1 MVLFT
6 LLVLFLKD
14 AKDGGII
21 MAKKCIKC
29 GQELQDG
36 ADFCPE
42 CGEKQPETVTCPK
55 CGKSYPKGTTFCSE
69 CGNRLGE
76 EKAEPK
82 PQPTPSM
89 EKNFDEAA
97 DNLSKAA
104 GGRGK
109 LFAIMGG
116 IIVVLIIAVIALGS
130 GGGDSSSSSKS
141 KGNITIKA
149 EDMINDYIR
158 DQATAENQYKD
169 KNLAISGTVYYK
181 GQFKNT
187 QNYMIGI
194 AYRSAAGKEYKILLD
209 VKPEDVSKLNQLK
222 EGDFIN
228 AKGRCVGIVKQE
240 DPTVISIQI
249 KADKIN
255 E

>member
-1 MVLFT
+1 
-6 LLVLFLKD
+6 
-14 AKDGGII
+14 

-42 CGEKQPETVTCPK
+42 CGEKQPKTVTCPK
-55 CGKSYPKGTTFCSE
+55 CGKSYPEGTTFCSE

-76 EKAEPK
+76 EKIASAP
-82 PQPTPSM
+82 PPTPSM

-116 IIVVLIIAVIALGS
+116 IIVVLIIAVIALGT
-130 GGGDSSSSSKS
+130 GGGDKSSPSKS
-141 KGNITIKA
+141 KGEITIKA

-158 DQATAENQYKD
+158 DQGTAETQYKN
-169 KNLAISGTVYYK
+169 KNLTISGTVYHK
-181 GQFKNT
+181 GQFKNS
-187 QNYMIGI
+187 QDYMIGI
-194 AYRSAAGKEYKILLD
+194 AYRSAAGKDYRILLI

-228 AKGRCVGIVKQE
+228 AKGKCVGIVKQ
-240 DPTVISIQI
+240 DNPTEISIQI
-249 KADKIN
+249 QSEKIN

>member
-1 MVLFT
+1 M
-6 LLVLFLKD
+6 
-14 AKDGGII
+14 
-21 MAKKCIKC
+21 
-29 GQELQDG
+29 
-36 ADFCPE
+36 
-42 CGEKQPETVTCPK
+42 
-55 CGKSYPKGTTFCSE
+55 
-69 CGNRLGE
+69 
-76 EKAEPK
+76 
-82 PQPTPSM
+82 
-89 EKNFDEAA
+89 
-97 DNLSKAA
+97 
-104 GGRGK
+104 
-109 LFAIMGG
+109 
-116 IIVVLIIAVIALGS
+116 LIIAVIALGS

-141 KGNITIKA
+141 NGNITIKA

-228 AKGRCVGIVKQE
+228 DKGRCVGIVKQE